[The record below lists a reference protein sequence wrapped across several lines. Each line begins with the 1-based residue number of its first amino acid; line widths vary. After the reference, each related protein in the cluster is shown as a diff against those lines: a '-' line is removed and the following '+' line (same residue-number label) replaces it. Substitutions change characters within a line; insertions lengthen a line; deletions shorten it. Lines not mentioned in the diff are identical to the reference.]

1 MSFLAPGRLWLLLG
15 VAALLGAYLLLQRR
29 RSRYAMRFTNLP
41 LLERVAAATPG
52 WRRHVPAG
60 LFLSML
66 ALLVVGFAQ
75 PTDEVQVPRERATVL
90 VAVDVS
96 LSMHAT
102 DVQPDRLA
110 AARAAAAEFVGSL
123 PREFNIGLIA
133 FAGNATVVV
142 PPVTDRD
149 ALRAGLDRLD
159 IDSTGLAGTAIGEA
173 IAASLEA
180 VRTLDAQAAAEP
192 PPARIV
198 LLSDGANTAGR
209 APDTMA
215 AEAAAAEIP
224 VDTISVGT
232 EDGEVAI
239 GGQWQGVPVNGETLR
254 AVAELTGGA
263 YHEAGTATE
272 LRDVYA
278 DIGSS
283 VGYRS
288 EQRDVSSRFIGFGL
302 VLALATAGSSML
314 WFSRIP

>member
-1 MSFLAPGRLWLLLG
+1 MTFLSPGRLWLLLA
-15 VAALLGAYLLLQRR
+15 VAALLVAYLVLQRR

-41 LLERVAAATPG
+41 LLERVSAARPG

-60 LFLSML
+60 LFLAML
-66 ALLVVGFAQ
+66 GLLVVGFAR
-75 PTDEVQVPRERATVL
+75 PADEVQVPRERATVL

-96 LSMHAT
+96 LSMRAT

-110 AARAAAAEFVGSL
+110 AARDAAAEFVGTL
-123 PREFNIGLIA
+123 PEEFNVGLVA

-149 ALRAGLDRLD
+149 ALLAGLDRLS
-159 IDSTGLAGTAIGEA
+159 IGNTGTAGTAIGEA

-180 VRTLDAQAAAEP
+180 VRSLDARAATEP
-192 PPARIV
+192 PPARVV
-198 LLSDGANTAGR
+198 LLSDGANTSGR
-209 APDTMA
+209 SPAEMA
-215 AEAAAAEIP
+215 AQAATEEIP

-232 EDGEVAI
+232 EAGEVDI
-239 GGQWQGVPVNGETLR
+239 GGRTQGVPVDGETLR
-254 AVAELTGGA
+254 MVAEQTGGA
-263 YHEAGTATE
+263 YHEAATASE
-272 LRDVYA
+272 LREVYG

-283 VGYRS
+283 VGFRS

-302 VLALATAGSSML
+302 VFALATAGTSML